1 MNIRELLQP
10 WTDLVLDQVPGAEL
24 FDAHTH
30 IGQNDPDG
38 MRQTSEELLSALR
51 LANARGAFVFPMHEP
66 DGYPA
71 ANDAVLAAAAESDGL
86 LVPFCRVNPH
96 VDAVGEAERAL
107 DAGARGIKL
116 HPRAEAFTLDH
127 PAVRDLIAL
136 AHERTL
142 PVLIHA
148 GRGIPALG
156 LHAVGLAEDFP
167 EARLILAHA
176 GICDLSWIWR
186 VAPEYPNLLFD
197 TAWWMPADL
206 MTLFSLVPPGQILFA
221 SDAPYGMTTMSA
233 GFMLRSALQ
242 AGLSPE
248 QIRSVSSEQSL
259 RIAAGEPLRP
269 AGPAVGERERASHVL
284 LDRVSEFLM
293 LATIATMRGVDGAEM
308 LALARLACDV
318 PDEIDDAPVFA
329 AIRALIDLFEQFS
342 AAEPQN
348 RRRIGPLIL
357 AITAA
362 RTPDVPVPAL
372 EAITAAT
379 PDSAARSAAARSA

>member
-1 MNIRELLQP
+1 MDVGSLVRP
-10 WTDLVLDQVPGAEL
+10 WTEILLDQVDGLEL

-38 MRQTSEELLSALR
+38 MRQTAEELLGWLR
-51 LANARGAFVFPMHEP
+51 AARARGAFVFPMHEP

-71 ANDAVLAAAAESDGL
+71 ANDAVLAAARESDGL

-96 VDAVGEAERAL
+96 DGAIAEVERCL

-116 HPRAEAFTLDH
+116 HPRAEQFTLDH
-127 PAVRDLIAL
+127 PVARELVAI

-156 LHAVGLAEDFP
+156 LHTVQLAEEFP
-167 EARLILAHA
+167 NARLILAHA

-186 VAPEYPNLLFD
+186 VAPDHPNLLFD
-197 TAWWMPADL
+197 SAWWMPADL
-206 MTLFSLVPPGQILFA
+206 ITLFSLVPPGQIVFA
-221 SDAPYGMTTMSA
+221 SDAPYGATPLA
-233 GFMLRSALQ
+233 AAFMLRSALQ

-248 QIRSVSSEQSL
+248 QIRSVASEQAL
-259 RIAAGEPLRP
+259 RIAAGQSLEPC
-269 AGPAVGERERASHVL
+269 GPAVGERERAPHVL
-284 LDRVSEFLM
+284 LDRVSEFL
-293 LATIATMRGVDGAEM
+293 LLGAIATMRGVDAAEM

-318 PDEIDDAPVFA
+318 PEEIDDAPVFA
-329 AIRALIDLFEQFS
+329 AIRELLDAYEQL
-342 AAEPQN
+342 AAQTPTD

-362 RTPDVPVPAL
+362 RTPDVPVPAV
-372 EAITAAT
+372 ATAA
-379 PDSAARSAAARSA
+379 